1 MQVIVIVLYIG
12 LLSPNMVTSSVNT
25 EGYRPLYRATFT
37 KIFLEQVNGSKV
49 IALYIGLL
57 SLGKYEDPEEIEK
70 N

>member
-1 MQVIVIVLYIG
+1 
-12 LLSPNMVTSSVNT
+12 MVTSSVNT

-49 IALYIGLL
+49 IAIYIGLL